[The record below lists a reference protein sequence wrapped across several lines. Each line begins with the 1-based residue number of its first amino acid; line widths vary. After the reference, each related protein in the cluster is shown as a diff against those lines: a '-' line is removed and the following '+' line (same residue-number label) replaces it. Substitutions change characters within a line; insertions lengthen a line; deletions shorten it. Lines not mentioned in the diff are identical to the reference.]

1 MDAVAGDVQAGSD
14 RREYSEMIWIIG
26 TVIATAAGAT
36 ALVMYVEVNKA
47 MDRDTRAERTG
58 VDDRLL

>member
-1 MDAVAGDVQAGSD
+1 MDAAAGDVQAGSN
-14 RREYSEMIWIIG
+14 RRECGEMIWIIG
-26 TVIATAAGAT
+26 TVIAAAAGTT

-58 VDDRLL
+58 VDDRLS